1 MVQIEEDAHHVRCI
15 ISPNHSISWRQ
26 LRVCIFVFALVSL
39 TIAGFWALQGAW
51 VIVPFAGLE
60 VAVVYVFLRKVSAR
74 VHAAEVLEFDAE
86 RISLVWGQGRPQ
98 GHLAENRDNAT
109 LECWHPHHDWSPPR
123 LMLRASR
130 QCRQI
135 AQHCNKQDCEAVL
148 ILWRAQSLPVVY
160 HGETHIHP
168 HPDFDKQE

>member
-26 LRVCIFVFALVSL
+26 LRVCILVLALVSL

-86 RISLVWGQGRPQ
+86 RISLVWDRAGRRVIWLKIVIMPRWSVGTLITT
-98 GHLAENRDNAT
+98 GHRHGLCSGPVGTIDRLPSIATNRIVRR
-109 LECWHPHHDWSPPR
+109 C
-123 LMLRASR
+123 
-130 QCRQI
+130 
-135 AQHCNKQDCEAVL
+135 
-148 ILWRAQSLPVVY
+148 
-160 HGETHIHP
+160 
-168 HPDFDKQE
+168 

>member
-98 GHLAENRDNAT
+98 GHGE
-109 LECWHPHHDWSPPR
+109 
-123 LMLRASR
+123 LRVAR
-130 QCRQI
+130 
-135 AQHCNKQDCEAVL
+135 
-148 ILWRAQSLPVVY
+148 RA
-160 HGETHIHP
+160 
-168 HPDFDKQE
+168 